1 MGKKHAQKK
10 GKGSKKPLPP
20 PLTIPNSPPT
30 IPNRD
35 DFLMAGSNWLPG
47 DDTVTLHS
55 DLDKS
60 AVFRMLQLL
69 CGYRGADACPV
80 YEDWPPERAI
90 TITSI
95 QNNTLDLSNMR
106 IVVEDLYHWAARL
119 RICGLETIDVEGMK
133 SLPLGH
139 RLCDGG
145 EDDNF
150 HARRLW
156 LYNYFKAL
164 DTFLSYH
171 PMVTTLRIG
180 SGLCSLIAP
189 MEGDFPGEFSRLF
202 PLMKQHEAERQK
214 EKKPS
219 KKKRVKARRRWRKLH
234 LYLKII
240 WLLGYWQ
247 WRAVFRAEF
256 SPHAS
261 TLLGTLVRSA
271 DPGTFVLA
279 SWYNDCV
286 LKNETTD
293 ALAMKKDILE
303 RAGEELVEIAGEEF
317 VGLCLQ
323 DTKAAG
329 GTWDPY
335 DVAKQDVGAF
345 ARWVLGCYQQMRSR
359 GLDVEPSAPTRYN
372 LDEAAASIVDHL
384 QSKLPDAL
392 RGHSWPRVP
401 QTFWRLQ
408 KVSLA
413 EQLLTIV
420 QPKGQDR
427 YGNKPAPGEF
437 NAYMILPRHRLAVAA
452 EVLDTMKG
460 SNDRTTCMTSIDA
473 VFAQMLLRRADA
485 WVYNDAKQQ
494 MQAAENL
501 LGIPAQI
508 RRCLPN
514 KCVEVIQSGLDVGMP
529 THWLAETLLVLT
541 MRALGDSLRR
551 VVASFTGYRARAT
564 LCDPCSVGRLRPP
577 VSRLPSPARSDAL
590 SAELLKLARKR
601 ALFRGLWDPEIFIP
615 WNRDQESVFVDN
627 ASTSS
632 GGRKKNVSKAFDTH
646 AATQRLFTERTQLP
660 GVMDLFQD
668 AMNYR
673 ESAYATV
680 RDWVLNGE
688 GLFNEIQRQRLCEAV
703 ADKVVVATRLAESC
717 CGLLLP
723 PPSPPA
729 PTSSADTCFHKLVEI
744 AAAFGPSSFSNE
756 GFREV
761 GETFK
766 VAAGGYREKGMTPRD
781 EMLAINDMITCPHTK
796 SFVERSINAQT
807 PWGWTALHYAVAN
820 GRRHIVVVLLNAGA
834 KIDVCDDWGRTPL
847 HYASMLGDLES
858 RAMLMERV
866 AAKLPARYVRDD
878 DLVRDRDGL
887 APMFRSLG
895 IVERAVAAAV
905 GRFGYV
911 RTGEEGASIT
921 VLSDGKPQPLRDV
934 KEPFGFFN
942 EDETD
947 ADHPGVLTV
956 RQGMAKLWSEFEEFE
971 AICNGE

>member
-10 GKGSKKPLPP
+10 AKGSKKPPAP
-20 PLTIPNSPPT
+20 PPT

-35 DFLMAGSNWLPG
+35 DFLMAGSDWLPG
-47 DDTVTLHS
+47 GDVVTLHS

-69 CGYRGADACPV
+69 CGYRGADARPV
-80 YEDWPPERAI
+80 YEDWPPERTI
-90 TITSI
+90 TLTSI

-106 IVVEDLYHWAARL
+106 ILMEDLFVWAARL
-119 RICGLETIDVEGMK
+119 RICGLETIDLEGTK

-139 RLCDGG
+139 RFHDGG

-156 LYNYFKAL
+156 LHDYFMCW
-164 DTFLSYH
+164 DTFLRHH
-171 PMVTTLRIG
+171 PTVTTLRIG
-180 SGLCSLIAP
+180 SGSCNLIAP

-202 PLMKQHEAERQK
+202 PLMRQHEAERQK
-214 EKKPS
+214 GEKTS

-234 LYLKII
+234 LYLKTI

-247 WRAVFRAEF
+247 WRAVFRAEL

-261 TLLGTLVRSA
+261 TLLGTLVSPA
-271 DPGTFVLA
+271 DPGTFALA

-286 LKNETTD
+286 LKYETRD
-293 ALAMKKDILE
+293 ALAIKKDILE
-303 RAGEELVEIAGEEF
+303 RAGEEIIEVAGEEF

-323 DTKAAG
+323 DTRAVG

-359 GLDVEPSAPTRYN
+359 GLDVQPSAPTRYN
-372 LDEAAASIVDHL
+372 LDEAAATIVEHF

-413 EQLLTIV
+413 EQLLVIV

-427 YGNKPAPGEF
+427 YGNKPNPGDF
-437 NAYMILPRHRLAVAA
+437 GPYMILPRHRLAVAA
-452 EVLDTMKG
+452 EILDAMKG
-460 SNDRTTCMTSIDA
+460 VSDRLTCMSSIDA

-485 WVYNDAKQQ
+485 WVCNDATKQ
-494 MQAAENL
+494 MQAAQNL
-501 LGIPAQI
+501 LGVPAWI
-508 RRCLPN
+508 RGRLPN
-514 KCVEVIQSGLDVGMP
+514 KCVEVVQSGLDVGMP

-541 MRALGDSLRR
+541 MRALGDSLQR
-551 VVASFTGYRARAT
+551 VVASFCGYRARAI
-564 LCDPCSVGRLRPP
+564 LCDTCAVGRLRPP
-577 VSRLPSPARSDAL
+577 VSRLPSDARFESK

-601 ALFRGLWDPEIFIP
+601 ALFRGLWDPGIFIP

-627 ASTSS
+627 ASNSS

-646 AATQRLFTERTQLP
+646 AAPQRLFTETRQLP

-668 AMNYR
+668 AMKHR
-673 ESAYATV
+673 ECAEATV
-680 RDWVLNGE
+680 RDWVHHGE

-703 ADKVVVATRLAESC
+703 ADKVVVATRLAESQN
-717 CGLLLP
+717 LLLP

-729 PTSSADTCFHKLVEI
+729 PTSLAHTCFHKLVEI
-744 AAAFGPSSFSNE
+744 ALAFGPFSFSKE
-756 GFREV
+756 GFREI
-761 GETFK
+761 GEIFK
-766 VAAGGYREKGMTPRD
+766 VAAGGYRRQGMTPRE
-781 EMLAINDMITCPHTK
+781 EMLAIDRMV
-796 SFVERSINAQT
+796 VESINART
-807 PWGWTALHYAVAN
+807 PWGSTALHYAVAN
-820 GRRHIVVVLLNAGA
+820 GRRHIVSVLLNAGA
-834 KIDVCDDWGRTPL
+834 KIDARDDWGRTPL

-858 RAMLMERV
+858 RAMLMERL
-866 AAKLPARYVRDD
+866 AAKPPARYVRDD
-878 DLVRDRDGL
+878 DLVRDCDGL
-887 APMFRSLG
+887 PPAMFRSLG

-905 GRFGYV
+905 GRFDYE
-911 RTGEEGASIT
+911 RTGEEGASII

-934 KEPFGFFN
+934 KEPYGFFN
-942 EDETD
+942 ENETD

-971 AICNGE
+971 GICNGD

>member
-10 GKGSKKPLPP
+10 AKGSKKQPAP
-20 PLTIPNSPPT
+20 PPT
-30 IPNRD
+30 IPNREA
-35 DFLMAGSNWLPG
+35 FLMGGSDWLPG

-69 CGYRGADACPV
+69 CGYRGANVRPV
-80 YEDWPPERAI
+80 YEDWPPERTI
-90 TITSI
+90 TLTSI

-106 IVVEDLYHWAARL
+106 ILMEDLDHLAARL
-119 RICGLETIDVEGMK
+119 RICGLETIDLDGMK

-139 RLCDGG
+139 RFEDGG

-150 HARRLW
+150 HARRSW
-156 LYNYFKAL
+156 LHNYFKAL
-164 DTFLSYH
+164 DTFLNYH
-171 PMVTTLRIG
+171 PTVTTLRIG
-180 SGLCSLIAP
+180 SGFCKLIAP

-202 PLMKQHEAERQK
+202 PLMKQHLAERQRG
-214 EKKPS
+214 EKTS

-234 LYLKII
+234 LYLKTI

-261 TLLGTLVRSA
+261 TLLGTLVKPA

-286 LKNETTD
+286 LKNETTH
-293 ALAMKKDILE
+293 AVAIKENILLN
-303 RAGEELVEIAGEEF
+303 AGEQLVETAGEEF
-317 VGLCLQ
+317 VGLYLQ
-323 DTKAAG
+323 DMKAAG
-329 GTWDPY
+329 GPWDPY

-345 ARWVLGCYQQMRSR
+345 ARWVLSCYQQMRSR

-372 LDEAAASIVDHL
+372 LDEAAVTIVEHL
-384 QSKLPDAL
+384 QAKLPDAL
-392 RGHSWPRVP
+392 RGHSWPPVP

-413 EQLLTIV
+413 EQLLVIV

-452 EVLDTMKG
+452 EILDAMKG
-460 SNDRTTCMTSIDA
+460 ASDRMTSMTSIDA
-473 VFAQMLLRRADA
+473 VFAQMLSRRADV
-485 WVYNDAKQQ
+485 WVCNDPTQQ
-494 MQAAENL
+494 MQTAENL
-501 LGIPAQI
+501 FGVPARI

-551 VVASFTGYRARAT
+551 LVASFTGYRARAT
-564 LCDPCSVGRLRPP
+564 LCDTCSVGRLRPP
-577 VSRLPSPARSDAL
+577 VSRLPSPTRFESK
-590 SAELLKLARKR
+590 SAELLKAARKR

-646 AATQRLFTERTQLP
+646 SASQRLFTERTELP
-660 GVMDLFQD
+660 GVMHVFQE
-668 AMNYR
+668 AMKHR
-673 ESAYATV
+673 ECAEAIV
-680 RDWVLNGE
+680 REWVHNRE
-688 GLFNEIQRQRLCEAV
+688 GLFQEIQRQRLCEAV
-703 ADKVVVATRLAESC
+703 ADKVLDATRLAESRN
-717 CGLLLP
+717 LLLP
-723 PPSPPA
+723 PPLPLSPQPS
-729 PTSSADTCFHKLVEI
+729 PTSLAHTCFHKLVEI
-744 AAAFGPSSFSNE
+744 AVAFGPFSFSKE

-761 GETFK
+761 GEIFK
-766 VAAGGYREKGMTPRD
+766 VAAGGYRGKGMTPRE
-781 EMLAINDMITCPHTK
+781 EMLAIDRMAI
-796 SFVERSINAQT
+796 ESINAQT
-807 PWGWTALHYAVAN
+807 PWGSTALHYAVAN
-820 GRRHIVVVLLNAGA
+820 GRRHIVSVLLNAGA

-866 AAKLPARYVRDD
+866 GGKLPPRYVRDD
-878 DLVRDRDGL
+878 DLVRAEDGL
-887 APMFRSLG
+887 TPMFCSLG

-911 RTGEEGASIT
+911 RTGEEGASII

-971 AICNGE
+971 GICNGD